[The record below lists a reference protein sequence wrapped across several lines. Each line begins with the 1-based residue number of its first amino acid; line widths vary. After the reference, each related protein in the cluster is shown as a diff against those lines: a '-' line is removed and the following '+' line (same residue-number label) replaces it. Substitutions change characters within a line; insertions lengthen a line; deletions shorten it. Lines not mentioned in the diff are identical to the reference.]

1 MKIENMKITEN
12 LIFQFSTLM
21 QEPGNQLFQFFG
33 EKAGNSLN
41 FTKFMKILEISINL
55 VKKSSFLP

>member
-1 MKIENMKITEN
+1 MKFEKENHRETVFPIQYAHAGAGKSA
-12 LIFQFSTLM
+12 FSI
-21 QEPGNQLFQFFG
+21 FG
-33 EKAGNSLN
+33 EKAGNLLN